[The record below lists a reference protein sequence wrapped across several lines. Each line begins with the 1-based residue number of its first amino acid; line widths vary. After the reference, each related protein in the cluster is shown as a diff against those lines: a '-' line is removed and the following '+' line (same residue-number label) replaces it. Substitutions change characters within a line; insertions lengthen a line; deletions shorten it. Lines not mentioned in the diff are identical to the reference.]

1 MFPSVETGSRAGV
14 LVESLATQVMP
25 SSAEELEVYRMK
37 DFRRPTLSVIH
48 EGGSEP
54 NSPAPFSCNND
65 TDFQNSRFI
74 FKNVDKD
81 GKDINDNVN
90 VINTSD
96 LSNDLARLKATASK
110 LNLRTRR
117 SSYMLWKDRYI
128 ESNSRV
134 EKPTFSESPDAA
146 THNSK
151 ETWTEERINK
161 INNALEWLRNEL
173 LAMRSQ
179 DQDLA
184 RQFLSIRHDI
194 HQLKL
199 QKSCEEHKEMLE
211 DITQDIEEAH
221 ELDRICDFSLPDSV
235 NESPLRQIGVTRMNL
250 SSRRFSTC

>member
-1 MFPSVETGSRAGV
+1 MFLSVETGGRVGM
-14 LVESLATQVMP
+14 LVDSVASKAK
-25 SSAEELEVYRMK
+25 SSSTEELEVYRMK
-37 DFRRPTLSVIH
+37 DFRPPTLAVIL

-54 NSPAPFSCNND
+54 NSPAPFTCNND
-65 TDFQNSRFI
+65 TNFQNSRFI
-74 FKNVDKD
+74 FKDVDKD

-90 VINTSD
+90 LKTSSD
-96 LSNDLARLKATASK
+96 HSNDLARLKATASK

-117 SSYMLWKDRYI
+117 SSYMLWKDRYL
-128 ESNSRV
+128 EPNSRV
-134 EKPTFSESPDAA
+134 VKPSFAETSDVVSKN
-146 THNSK
+146 TK
-151 ETWTEERINK
+151 ETWTEERIDK

-211 DITQDIEEAH
+211 DLTQDLEEAH
-221 ELDRICDFSLPDSV
+221 ELDRICDFSLPDFV